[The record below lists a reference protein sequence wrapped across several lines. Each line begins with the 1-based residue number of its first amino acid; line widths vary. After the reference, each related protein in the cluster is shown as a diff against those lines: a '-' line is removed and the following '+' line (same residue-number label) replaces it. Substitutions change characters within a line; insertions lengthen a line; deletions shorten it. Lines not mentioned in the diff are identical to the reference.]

1 MFGYVNVNQPELK
14 IREYTRYRGFYCG
27 LCRSLKDNYGIRSR
41 LSLSY
46 DMTFLVM
53 LLTSLYEPDTQEK
66 HVSCALHPLQ
76 KHLEL
81 RNRFSDYGAD
91 MNMLCTLYTAQDN
104 ILDAGSLKEK
114 AVGNGLS
121 ALYRKAFKKL
131 KLKYPGK
138 IERMERWLARLH
150 ELEAENCT
158 DLDTMSGLS
167 GYIIAEIFTPGNDEW
182 TDELTALGFYLGK
195 FIYLMDA
202 WEDIEKDQ
210 AEGKYNP
217 LLLIYNKEDSNH
229 FNEICR
235 SYMTVVMA
243 DCATHFE
250 RLPLIED
257 VEILRNI
264 IYSGIWTRYEL
275 ILNKRSSEKHVQKHI
290 SKDSGNSLSKERK

>member
-1 MFGYVNVNQPELK
+1 MFGYVNVNQQELK

-27 LCRSLKDNYGIRSR
+27 LCRSLKDNYGVSSR

-46 DMTFLVM
+46 DITFLVM
-53 LLTSLYEPDTQEK
+53 LLTSLYEPDTRERQ
-66 HVSCALHPLQ
+66 VSCALHPLQ

-104 ILDAGSLKEK
+104 ILDAKNMKEK
-114 AVGNGLS
+114 VTGNGLF

-138 IERMERWLARLH
+138 IERMERWLTQLH
-150 ELEAENCT
+150 ELEAKNCT
-158 DLDTMSGLS
+158 DLDRMSGLS
-167 GYIIAEIFTPGNDEW
+167 GHIVAEIFTPRNDEW
-182 TDELTALGFYLGK
+182 TDDLTALGFYLGK

-202 WEDIEKDQ
+202 WEDIEKDK
-210 AEGKYNP
+210 AEGQYNP
-217 LLLIYNKEDSNH
+217 LLPIYYKEDSDH

-243 DCATHFE
+243 DCAAHFE

-275 ILNKRSSEKHVQKHI
+275 ILNKRSVEKHAD
-290 SKDSGNSLSKERK
+290 KDSERRSSKERK

>member
-91 MNMLCTLYTAQDN
+91 MNMLCTLYMAQDN
-104 ILDAGSLKEK
+104 ILDAGSFKEK

-138 IERMERWLARLH
+138 IERMEHWLARLH

-167 GYIIAEIFTPGNDEW
+167 GHIIAEIFTPRNDEW

-217 LLLIYNKEDSNH
+217 LLPIYNKEDSDH

-235 SYMTVVMA
+235 SFMTVVMA

-275 ILNKRSSEKHVQKHI
+275 TLNKRNSEKQTDKA
-290 SKDSGNSLSKERK
+290 SGNSLSKERK

>member
-53 LLTSLYEPDTQEK
+53 LLTSLYEPDTQESR
-66 HVSCALHPLQ
+66 VSCALHPLQ

-91 MNMLCTLYTAQDN
+91 MNMLCTLYMAQDN

-167 GYIIAEIFTPGNDEW
+167 GHIIAEIFTPRNDEW

-217 LLLIYNKEDSNH
+217 LLPIYNKEDSDH

-235 SYMTVVMA
+235 SFMTVVMA

-275 ILNKRSSEKHVQKHI
+275 TLNKRNSEKQTDKA
-290 SKDSGNSLSKERK
+290 SGNSLSKERK

>member
-91 MNMLCTLYTAQDN
+91 MNMLCTLYMAQDN
-104 ILDAGSLKEK
+104 ILDAGSFKEK

-138 IERMERWLARLH
+138 IERMEHWLARLH
-150 ELEAENCT
+150 ELEAESCT

-167 GYIIAEIFTPGNDEW
+167 GHIIAEIFTPRNDEW

-217 LLLIYNKEDSNH
+217 LLPIYNKEDSDH

-235 SYMTVVMA
+235 SFMTVVMA
-243 DCATHFE
+243 DCAAHFE

-275 ILNKRSSEKHVQKHI
+275 TLNKRNSDKQADKA
-290 SKDSGNSLSKERK
+290 SGNGLSKERK